1 MNDPTQYPAGI
12 LAGAS
17 ALFLWTA
24 LRSRPEPTE
33 PIMTIEPTEPTEPIM
48 TTEQVL
54 DAELLHEIRTAPP
67 LDPDAFQDLDDWEA
81 DEWEALDRGA
91 RWIYRDLQR
100 LDED

>member
-33 PIMTIEPTEPTEPIM
+33 PIMTTEPIEPTIEPTEPTIEP
-48 TTEQVL
+48 TDL
-54 DAELLHEIRTAPP
+54 P
-67 LDPDAFQDLDDWEA
+67 DPDAFQDLDDWEA